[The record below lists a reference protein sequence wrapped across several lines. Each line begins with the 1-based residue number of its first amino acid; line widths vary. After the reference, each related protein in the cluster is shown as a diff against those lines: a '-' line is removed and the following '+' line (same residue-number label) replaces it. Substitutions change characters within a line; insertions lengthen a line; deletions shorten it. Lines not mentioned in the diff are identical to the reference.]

1 MKSLL
6 ICPVKRPGV
15 RLLSRDAPLSN
26 IPLLGESLVEYW
38 LSHLACS
45 GVHQAL
51 ILARDRSAQ
60 VRAVVGDG
68 ARWGMRVEVIETARE
83 LNPTQAL
90 LKYDRKSSPGSH
102 HNRVNV
108 LDHLPGQPERPLF
121 LNYASWFAGLIAWIE
136 RAQTPDRVGIRQ
148 PRAGVWTSVSAR
160 ISRRA
165 ELRAP
170 CWIGK
175 NVVVGPRAVIGPNVI
190 IEDRVVLDPDVELV
204 ESWIGPD
211 TFVGRYAQLSHSLAF
226 GSTLL
231 NWATDSVTE
240 IPDSFLLCSL
250 RAHPQSIARPS
261 PVRGSAAETPV
272 HGELSWLWKTL
283 LSPK

>member
-15 RLLSRDAPLSN
+15 RLLSQDAPLSN
-26 IPLLGESLVEYW
+26 IPLLGQSLVEYW

-45 GVHQAL
+45 GVQQAL
-51 ILARDRSAQ
+51 ILARDRPAQ
-60 VRAVVGDG
+60 VRASVGDG
-68 ARWGMRVEVIETARE
+68 ARWGMKVEVVETSRE
-83 LNPTQAL
+83 LHPAQAL
-90 LKYDRKSSPGSH
+90 LKFDRKLAPGAH
-102 HNRVNV
+102 HNRVHV
-108 LDHLPGQPERPLF
+108 LDHLPGELERPLF
-121 LNYASWFAGLIAWIE
+121 LNYAAWFAGLLAWME
-136 RAQTPDRVGIRQ
+136 QAQTPDRVGIRQ
-148 PRAGVWTSVSAR
+148 PRTGVWTSVSAR

-170 CWIGK
+170 CWVGK
-175 NVVVGPRAVIGPNVI
+175 NVVVGPRTVVGPNAV
-190 IEDRVVLDPDVELV
+190 IEDRVVLDPDVELA

-211 TFVGRYAQLSHSLAF
+211 TFVGKYAQLSHSLAF

-250 RAHPQSIARPS
+250 RSHPQCNARPS
-261 PVRGSAAETPV
+261 PARGRAVEAPV
-272 HGELSWLWKTL
+272 QGELSWLWKTL
-283 LSPK
+283 LSAK